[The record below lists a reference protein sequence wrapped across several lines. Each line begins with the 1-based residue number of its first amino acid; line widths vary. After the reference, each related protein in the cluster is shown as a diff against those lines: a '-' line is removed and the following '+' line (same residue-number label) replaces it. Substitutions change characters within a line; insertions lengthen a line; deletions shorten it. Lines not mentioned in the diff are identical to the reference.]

1 MIRSALLASLVVF
14 AALPIPAFG
23 QPGHYDLGQKLR
35 AFELAWDQTPDAAA
49 RRRAIPVLKSV
60 VPLLFAGQIPSAAR
74 AFDQSRFLLRR
85 AVEPSAEER
94 WAASLVVRPS
104 AR

>member
-1 MIRSALLASLVVF
+1 MIRSALLASLVIF
-14 AALPIPAFG
+14 AASPIPAFG

-35 AFELAWDQTPDAAA
+35 SFELAWDQVTDVAA

-60 VPLLFAGQIPSAAR
+60 VPLLFAGQNAEAGR
-74 AFDQSRFLLRR
+74 AFDQSQFLLRS
-85 AVEPSAEER
+85 AEQPSAGQR
-94 WAASLVVRPS
+94 WATSLVIRPS